1 MPRKPQT
8 LKAPILNNV
17 IASYIYT
24 YRTHW
29 RLWTCYTS
37 FCKKVMEESN
47 HTKQIFHLQ
56 RQERCLQRGQQLH
69 HRVVM
74 HSQEQT
80 LLDEGRDLCIFILSN
95 QRMPFC
101 WIQFSDWGGRELIL
115 HSFLVSILIPSSFC
129 GKKKKKKKAIQMNL
143 AQWATAD
150 LPDSSVLKCDTAL
163 LFSVLYLKSEVI

>member
-129 GKKKKKKKAIQMNL
+129 GKKKKKKKKPFKWTWHSELLLICQI
-143 AQWATAD
+143 
-150 LPDSSVLKCDTAL
+150 PVSSSVTQRYY
-163 LFSVLYLKSEVI
+163 SVSCI